1 MEAIGTLAIAQTITQ
16 YVITGTDLGLRSI
29 GARLIAKDHNVA
41 PFVIKYVEKR
51 RGILNLICV
60 MFGGGYVLFSN
71 LSENTKIF
79 TFFYLLTSLP
89 YFLFID
95 WVFWGLEKFILLGLW
110 RACVS
115 LISCVGGICI
125 IMLTHKSLFS
135 LVWSNLISIISGS
148 AILFYFWMK
157 NSHVFEK
164 KNNIDEIRKEL
175 NLRSAVFL
183 GIAIFFNQTFQSF
196 DVLLLGGMSNTHEVG
211 IYNAAYK
218 ILFLVF
224 GGYYLLTQGL
234 FPEIAKR
241 SESSVLIK
249 SLLKYGAISF
259 LFGVI
264 VAVIIAFFST
274 QIISL
279 IYGVKFLAAQRVLNI
294 LLLALPM
301 EFFVALMGTALTG
314 MGYNKILFFVTVL
327 GAAINII
334 LNIFLIPRF
343 MSIGSA
349 WATVLSYLI
358 LTFVILIFFIRKML
372 TNIKLERSVVNEF
385 CKV

>member
-1 MEAIGTLAIAQTITQ
+1 
-16 YVITGTDLGLRSI
+16 
-29 GARLIAKDHNVA
+29 
-41 PFVIKYVEKR
+41 
-51 RGILNLICV
+51 
-60 MFGGGYVLFSN
+60 
-71 LSENTKIF
+71 
-79 TFFYLLTSLP
+79 
-89 YFLFID
+89 
-95 WVFWGLEKFILLGLW
+95 
-110 RACVS
+110 
-115 LISCVGGICI
+115 
-125 IMLTHKSLFS
+125 
-135 LVWSNLISIISGS
+135 
-148 AILFYFWMK
+148 MK